1 MNQDFY
7 CLLENNNCMELR
19 HKSQLNSKLLTIF
32 IIQMKAITVEQKL
45 LHLQMKIFEAVQ
57 SDLDISENRVPIG
70 FY

>member
-1 MNQDFY
+1 M
-7 CLLENNNCMELR
+7 ENNNCMELR

-32 IIQMKAITVEQKL
+32 IIQMKAITIEQNL
-45 LHLQMKIFEAVQ
+45 LHLQMRVFEAVQ